1 MVILPYQVSFMS
13 LFEFYRMQ
21 IPLFAPSP
29 ALLTRWH
36 LELHMLN
43 ERTWMSVLGQPQRAS
58 TLPRH
63 LRWDLNSSAPHSVP
77 ASDPN
82 NEFDAAAVL
91 EWLTLS
97 DFYQW
102 PHIQTFDTWDELFAK
117 LADKGL
123 LLRMSEKMGEFNV
136 LEEAR
141 IRQDWMRIL
150 DKVRTH
156 KERRQEA
163 VSAAAS
169 MAAATARGEAAYSIP
184 READSSFA
192 VYAGPLPDSIDVSLL
207 RAYGYKLSVT
217 DCGAQVES
225 PLQPASNLRA
235 GTKPQW

>member
-1 MVILPYQVSFMS
+1 
-13 LFEFYRMQ
+13 
-21 IPLFAPSP
+21 
-29 ALLTRWH
+29 
-36 LELHMLN
+36 MLN

-63 LRWDLNSSAPHSVP
+63 PRWGLNSSAPHSVP

-82 NEFDAAAVL
+82 NEFDSAAVL
-91 EWLTLS
+91 EWLALS

-102 PHIQTFDTWDELFAK
+102 PHIQTFATWDELFVK

-156 KERRQEA
+156 KERRLEA
-163 VSAAAS
+163 VSAAATMS
-169 MAAATARGEAAYSIP
+169 AASARGEAAYSTV
-184 READSSFA
+184 REPDSSF
-192 VYAGPLPDSIDVSLL
+192 VVHAGLLPDSIDVSLQQ
-207 RAYGYKLSVT
+207 AYGYKLSVT

-225 PLQPASNLRA
+225 ALPPANNLRA